1 MATMGSLGPGP
12 GFGGMGMGNMG
23 MSGGNMGGA
32 MSSGMGGGLG
42 VGGMGGGMS
51 GNMGSGMGSNLGNM
65 GGLGNRDG
73 GMGMS
78 NTFLNLRIMIT
89 REEVQYLFGA
99 DETLLQL
106 LRQQTGA
113 NIQMS
118 DPGAHERVVSIA
130 GGLDTIFKAFS
141 LVCRKLWEF
150 VMGLSDPNNPRPL
163 VLRLAVPAQQC
174 GSIIGKQG
182 AKIKEIRDL
191 TGAQINVSQESLPD
205 SNERTVEI
213 IGSGESCL
221 QTTYHVCCIMQET
234 PIKGEVIPYIP
245 KSLMPDLWRP
255 IILAADQAYIIENGV
270 AVLAPPQ
277 MVKAALAETPLG
289 PMAAS
294 IPNFGEQSANG
305 PDHMNPIA
313 LMAAI
318 SNSQRDKMTGG
329 GGPEITKEMM
339 IDNAVAGSVIGKSG
353 SKVGEIRKISG
364 AQVHI
369 STEDEMTPGGER
381 VVTMSGTPE
390 SVLLAQFL
398 VQSNIDL
405 YKRDRDM
412 ERGPGFGG
420 PLDSFVQNEAI
431 RNNPEAM
438 NALNQMNSMMGG
450 PGRSERGKG
459 GFGRGGPNNG
469 FGRGGNNSFDR
480 GGGNNSFDR
489 GGGGGNRDNRG
500 GGGFGRGGRRSPME
514 GGRRGNGGKQ
524 KSGRRR

>member
-12 GFGGMGMGNMG
+12 AFGGGMGMGNMG
-23 MSGGNMGGA
+23 MPGGSMGGGMGA
-32 MSSGMGGGLG
+32 GMGGGLG
-42 VGGMGGGMS
+42 
-51 GNMGSGMGSNLGNM
+51 GMGSNMGSI

-73 GMGMS
+73 GMGMA

-89 REEVQYLFGA
+89 REEVQYLFGT

-150 VMGLSDPNNPRPL
+150 VMGLADPTNPRPL

-277 MVKAALAETPLG
+277 MVKNALAETPLG

-329 GGPEITKEMM
+329 GGPEITKEML

-381 VVTMSGTPE
+381 VVTMCGTPE

-420 PLDSFVQNEAI
+420 PLDTFVQNEAI

-438 NALNQMNSMMGG
+438 SALNQMNSMMGG
-450 PGRSERGKG
+450 PGRNDRGKG

-480 GGGNNSFDR
+480 GNSSFDRGGGNNSFER
-489 GGGGGNRDNRG
+489 GGGNRDNRG

>member
-1 MATMGSLGPGP
+1 
-12 GFGGMGMGNMG
+12 
-23 MSGGNMGGA
+23 
-32 MSSGMGGGLG
+32 
-42 VGGMGGGMS
+42 
-51 GNMGSGMGSNLGNM
+51 
-65 GGLGNRDG
+65 
-73 GMGMS
+73 
-78 NTFLNLRIMIT
+78 MIT
-89 REEVQYLFGA
+89 REEVQYLFGT

-150 VMGLSDPNNPRPL
+150 VMGLTDPSNPRPL

-234 PIKGEVIPYIP
+234 PIKGEVNPYVP

-329 GGPEITKEMM
+329 GGPEITKEML

-381 VVTMSGTPE
+381 VVTMCGTPE

-420 PLDSFVQNEAI
+420 PGPLDNFVQNEAI

-438 NALNQMNSMMGG
+438 SALNQMNSMMGG
-450 PGRSERGKG
+450 PGRNDRGKG

-480 GGGNNSFDR
+480 GNSSFDRGGGNNSFDR
-489 GGGGGNRDNRG
+489 GGGNRDNRG

-514 GGRRGNGGKQ
+514 GGRRGGNGGKQ
-524 KSGRRR
+524 KAGRRR